1 MPNEIIE
8 GTAMDFD
15 YRDFNSVKNQ
25 IRMNVVRKYKED
37 EIKRE
42 LDKIAEAE
50 AALNKKDKPKKRAP
64 LKRTRSFTEC

>member
-8 GTAMDFD
+8 GTATDFD

-42 LDKIAEAE
+42 FSE
-50 AALNKKDKPKKRAP
+50 KP
-64 LKRTRSFTEC
+64 C